1 MTRKDYN
8 RIAAALR
15 AVRESYSPGWNPNLF
30 RALDD
35 VTAALAGT
43 LAEDNPRFDRHRF
56 AAAAGMDPQR
66 AGAVWQAP
74 RVPYTV
80 DHSRVG

>member
-8 RIAAALR
+8 RIAGAIR
-15 AVRESYSPGWNPNLF
+15 AVRESYSPTWNPNLF

-35 VTAALAGT
+35 ATTALAGT
-43 LAEDNPRFDRHRF
+43 LVADNPRFDPRRF
-56 AAAAGMDPQR
+56 VIAAGMDPLR

-74 RVPYTV
+74 GVPYTE
-80 DHSRVG
+80 